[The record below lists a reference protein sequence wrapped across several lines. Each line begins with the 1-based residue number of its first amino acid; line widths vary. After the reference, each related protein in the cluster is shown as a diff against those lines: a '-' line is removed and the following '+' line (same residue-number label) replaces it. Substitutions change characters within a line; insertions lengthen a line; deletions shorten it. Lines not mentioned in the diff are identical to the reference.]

1 MRSQAI
7 WHPAALAVYIRLEFH
22 LTSAA
27 AKGLLHCAASGPY
40 EVYLNGER
48 VGRGLGPAV
57 AADSVWEEFA
67 LDAALRE
74 GENVL
79 LVCAI
84 GCGTADWFRAEGE
97 IERSDG
103 AEQVLYTGE
112 PWQVQPADAW
122 QGAAGYAAGLVPAE
136 WPKGQFAGW
145 RKATVVDGVWPI
157 YYWSPLPAEERMVW
171 AREVVA
177 FGEVASENALE
188 WVASPEAMQTA
199 KCVRREAFLTGGKT
213 HSLVQATDEGRAAY
227 LVLDFGRLVHG
238 FPHLRLR
245 GRAGA
250 VIDLGFA
257 RAAGAVES
265 RLRYVC
271 CDGLQEWTAPQLA
284 TCRYL
289 VVRIGSCPEDMEIDS
304 VALMERRVVVEPRG
318 RFTTVGEDWQR
329 LWQTGEQTLAASR
342 QEVYALGTE
351 RPTWDQLYVWAMND
365 LYVTGSVDTA
375 HAVLAG
381 SSVPFGGVQAYFYAL
396 LVELVQRHGANPFPT
411 VLSLSTLVSALK
423 EADHEY
429 ILETAPIALQVGAW
443 LAVAAMYR
451 RVGDRPHADQYE
463 RIHHRAR
470 KALQAAWNEEQGL
483 FADLPMWSR
492 TDDCSRWT
500 NALVLYFDLANPRQK
515 VRVAQ
520 HLSGDSASEDD
531 LWQAF
536 FVAGGLWRAGADT
549 AALAYV
555 QKKWGRLL
563 SRPGRTWGEKAGSL
577 AAQPGPE
584 GLLAAHVL
592 GVVPKAEGIL
602 EIQPQVPGLKLTMKT
617 IPAYG
622 TPIWEIRPQVSGL
635 ERAEGVVSTPHGDV
649 EVAWGA
655 YGGGFSAR
663 LSVPHDGETHL
674 SVPRCDKRF
683 PQIEINGET
692 VWRNE
697 KAHPNFHV
705 QELISEEERVVMVLR
720 RAGQYEVSVE

>member
-1 MRSQAI
+1 MNSQAI

-22 LTSAA
+22 LNSAA
-27 AKGLLHCAASGPY
+27 AKGLLRCAASGPY
-40 EVYLNGER
+40 EVYLNGQR

-57 AADSVWEEFA
+57 AEVAMWEQFA

-79 LVCAI
+79 LVFAI
-84 GCGTADWFRAEGE
+84 GCGAADWFRAEGK

-103 AEQVLYTGE
+103 AEQELYTGA
-112 PWQVQPADAW
+112 PWQVLPADAW
-122 QGAAGYAAGLVPAE
+122 GAASYVAALAPAE
-136 WPKGQFAGW
+136 WAKGRFAEW
-145 RKATVVDGVWPI
+145 REAAVVDGAEPRD
-157 YYWSPLPAEERMVW
+157 WSPLPAVESMVW
-171 AREVVA
+171 AREVAA
-177 FGEVASENALE
+177 FGEVASEGALE
-188 WVASPEAMQTA
+188 WVAFPETMQTA

-213 HSLVQATDEGRAAY
+213 HSLVQATDAARAAY
-227 LVLDFGRLVHG
+227 IVLDFGRLLCG

-245 GRAGA
+245 GQFGA

-271 CDGLQEWTAPQLA
+271 GDGLQEWTAPQLA

-304 VALMERRVVVEPRG
+304 VALVERRVVVEPRG
-318 RFTTVGEDWQR
+318 RFTTVGEDWER
-329 LWQTGEQTLAASR
+329 LWGTGEQTLAASR
-342 QEVYALGTE
+342 QEVYALGEE
-351 RPTWDQLYVWAMND
+351 RLNWDQLYVWAMND
-365 LYVTGSVDTA
+365 FYVTGRVDTA
-375 HAVLAG
+375 RAVLAG
-381 SSVPFGGVQAYFYAL
+381 SKVPLGGVQAYFYTL
-396 LVELVQRHGANPFPT
+396 LVELVHRHDVDRFPA
-411 VLSLSTLVSALK
+411 VSLAILVATLQM
-423 EADHEY
+423 ADDET
-429 ILETAPIALQVGAW
+429 ILMTAPIALQAGAW

-451 RVGDRPHADQYE
+451 RIGDRQHATQYE
-463 RIHHRAR
+463 RVHHRAR

-483 FADLPMWSR
+483 FADAIGA
-492 TDDCSRWT
+492 DDYSRWT
-500 NALVLYFDLANPRQK
+500 NVLVLYFALANPRQK
-515 VRVAQ
+515 ARVAE
-520 HLSGDSASEDD
+520 HLSGGWASEGD

-536 FVAGGLWRAGADT
+536 FVAGALWQAGADA
-549 AALAYV
+549 AALACV
-555 QKKWGRLL
+555 QRKWGRLL
-563 SRPGRTWGEKAGSL
+563 ARPGRTWGEKAGSV

-584 GLLAAHVL
+584 SLLAAHVL
-592 GVVPKAEGIL
+592 GVVPKAEGVL
-602 EIQPQVPGLKLTMKT
+602 
-617 IPAYG
+617 
-622 TPIWEIRPQVSGL
+622 EIRPQLSGL
-635 ERAEGVVSTPHGDV
+635 ERAEGVAPTPYGDV
-649 EVAWGA
+649 EIAWGA

-720 RAGQYEVSVE
+720 RAGEYEVSVT

>member
-7 WHPAALAVYIRLEFH
+7 WHPAALAVYIRLEFR

-27 AKGLLHCAASGPY
+27 AKGLLRCAASGPY
-40 EVYLNGER
+40 EVFLNGER

-57 AADSVWEEFA
+57 AEVAVWEQFA

-79 LVCAI
+79 LVFAL
-84 GCGTADWFRAEGE
+84 GCGSADWFRAEGK

-103 AEQVLYTGE
+103 AEQVLYTGA

-122 QGAAGYAAGLVPAE
+122 QGAAGYAAVLAPAE
-136 WPKGQFAGW
+136 WAKGRFAGW
-145 RKATVVDGVWPI
+145 REAAVVAGAEPRD
-157 YYWSPLPAEERMVW
+157 WSPLPAEERMVW

-177 FGEVASENALE
+177 FGEVDGEGELE
-188 WVASPEAMQTA
+188 WVADPEAMQTA
-199 KCVRREAFLTGGKT
+199 KCVRREALLTAGKT
-213 HSLVQATDEGRAAY
+213 QSLVQAKDAARAAY
-227 LVLDFGRLVHG
+227 IVLDFGRLLHG

-245 GRAGA
+245 GQFGA

-271 CDGLQEWTAPQLA
+271 RDGLQEWTAPQLA

-289 VVRIGSCPEDMEIDS
+289 VVRIGSCPEQVEIDS
-304 VALMERRVVVEPRG
+304 VSLVERRVAVAARG
-318 RFTTVGEDWQR
+318 RFTTVDEDWAR

-342 QEVYALGTE
+342 QEGYALGE
-351 RPTWDQLYVWAMND
+351 GRLNWDQLYVWAMND
-365 LYVTGSVDTA
+365 LSATGCVDTA

-381 SSVPFGGVQAYFYAL
+381 SEAPLGGEQACFHTL
-396 LVELVQRHGANPFPT
+396 FVELVQRYGGDRSTAVALASLVDGLQAAEAEGAPAT
-411 VLSLSTLVSALK
+411 ADAALR
-423 EADHEY
+423 A
-429 ILETAPIALQVGAW
+429 GAW
-443 LAVAAMYR
+443 QAVAALCR
-451 RVGDRPHADQYE
+451 RIGDRQQAIQCE
-463 RIHHRAR
+463 RAHHRAR
-470 KALQAAWNEEQGL
+470 KGLQAAWSEEQGL
-483 FADLPMWSR
+483 FADAAGAG
-492 TDDCSRWT
+492 DCSRWT
-500 NALVLYFDLANPRQK
+500 NALVLYFALANPRQQ
-515 VRVAQ
+515 VRMAQ
-520 HLSGDSASEDD
+520 HLAGGLASEDD

-536 FVAGGLWRAGADT
+536 FVAGALWRAGAGES
-549 AALAYV
+549 ALAYI
-555 QKKWGRLL
+555 QRKWGRLL
-563 SRPGRTWGEKAGSL
+563 ARPGRTWGEKAGSL
-577 AAQPGPE
+577 AAQPGPDS
-584 GLLAAHVL
+584 LLAAYVL

-602 EIQPQVPGLKLTMKT
+602 EI
-617 IPAYG
+617 
-622 TPIWEIRPQVSGL
+622 RPQLSGL
-635 ERAEGVVSTPHGDV
+635 ERAEGVVPTPYGDV
-649 EVAWGA
+649 EVAWGS

-663 LSVPHDGETHL
+663 LALPHDGETHL

-705 QELISEEERVVMVLR
+705 HELISEEERVVMVLR

>member
-22 LTSAA
+22 LNSAA
-27 AKGLLHCAASGPY
+27 AKGLLRCAASGPY

-57 AADSVWEEFA
+57 AEVPMWEQFA

-79 LVCAI
+79 LVFAI
-84 GCGTADWFRAEGE
+84 GCGTADWFRAEGK

-103 AEQVLYTGE
+103 AEQVLYTGA

-122 QGAAGYAAGLVPAE
+122 GAAGYAAALAPAE
-136 WPKGQFAGW
+136 WAKGRFAGW
-145 RKATVVDGVWPI
+145 REAAVVDGAAPRE
-157 YYWSPLPAEERMVW
+157 WSPLPAVESMAW
-171 AREVVA
+171 AREVA
-177 FGEVASENALE
+177 TFGEVASEGALE
-188 WVASPEAMQTA
+188 WVAFPETMQTA

-213 HSLVQATDEGRAAY
+213 HSLVQATDAARAAY
-227 LVLDFGRLVHG
+227 IVLDFGRLLCG

-245 GRAGA
+245 GQFGA

-271 CDGLQEWTAPQLA
+271 RDGLQEWTAPQLA
-284 TCRYL
+284 MCRYL

-304 VALMERRVVVEPRG
+304 AALVERRMDVAARG
-318 RFTTVGEDWQR
+318 HFTTVDEDWER
-329 LWQTGEQTLAASR
+329 LWGTGEQTLAASR
-342 QEVYALGTE
+342 QAVYALGEE
-351 RPTWDQLYVWAMND
+351 RLNWDQLYVWAMND
-365 LYVTGSVDTA
+365 FYVTGRVDTA
-375 HAVLAG
+375 RAVLAG
-381 SSVPFGGVQAYFYAL
+381 SKVPLGGVQAYFYTL
-396 LVELVQRHGANPFPT
+396 LVELVQRHDGDRFPAVSLA
-411 VLSLSTLVSALK
+411 VLVRTLQM
-423 EADHEY
+423 ADDET
-429 ILETAPIALQVGAW
+429 ILMTAPIALQAGAW

-451 RVGDRPHADQYE
+451 RIGDRQHAAQYE
-463 RIHHRAR
+463 RVHHRAR

-483 FADLPMWSR
+483 FADAIGA
-492 TDDCSRWT
+492 DDYSRWT
-500 NALVLYFDLANPRQK
+500 NVLVLYFALANPKQQA
-515 VRVAQ
+515 RVAQ
-520 HLSGDSASEDD
+520 HLSGGSASEDD
-531 LWQAF
+531 WWQAF
-536 FVAGGLWRAGADT
+536 FVAGALWRSEADT

-563 SRPGRTWGEKAGSL
+563 ARPGQTWGEKAGSV

-584 GLLAAHVL
+584 SLLAAHVL
-592 GVVPKAEGIL
+592 GIVPKAEGIL
-602 EIQPQVPGLKLTMKT
+602 EI
-617 IPAYG
+617 
-622 TPIWEIRPQVSGL
+622 RPQLSGL
-635 ERAEGVVSTPHGDV
+635 ERAEGVVPTPHGDV
-649 EVAWGA
+649 EIAWGA

>member
-7 WHPAALAVYIRLEFH
+7 WHPAALAVYIRLEFYMN
-22 LTSAA
+22 SAA
-27 AKGLLHCAASGPY
+27 AKGLLRCSGSGPY

-57 AADSVWEEFA
+57 AEVAMWEQFA

-79 LVCAI
+79 LVFAI
-84 GCGTADWFRAEGE
+84 GCGTADWFRAEGK

-103 AEQVLYTGE
+103 AEQVLYTGT

-122 QGAAGYAAGLVPAE
+122 GPASYVAVLAPAE
-136 WPKGQFAGW
+136 WTKGRFAGW
-145 RKATVVDGVWPI
+145 REAIVVDGAEPRD
-157 YYWSPLPAEERMVW
+157 WSPLPAKESMVW

-177 FGEVASENALE
+177 FGEVASEGVIE

-213 HSLVQATDEGRAAY
+213 HSLVQATDEARAAY
-227 LVLDFGRLVHG
+227 LVLDFGRLLCG

-245 GRAGA
+245 GKAGA

-257 RAAGAVES
+257 RALGTVES

-271 CDGLQEWTAPQLA
+271 RDGSQEWTAPQLA

-304 VALMERRVVVEPRG
+304 VALVERCVVVEPRG
-318 RFTTVGEDWQR
+318 RFTTVGEDWER
-329 LWQTGEQTLAASR
+329 LWRTGEQSLADSR
-342 QEVYALGTE
+342 QEVYALGEE
-351 RPTWDQLYVWAMND
+351 RLNWDRFYVWAMND
-365 LYVTGSVDTA
+365 LSATGSVDTA
-375 HAVLAG
+375 RAVLAG
-381 SSVPFGGVQAYFYAL
+381 SEIPIGGEQACFHALFVELAQRYSGDRLTAERLAGLVNSLQTAEGASATAAVAVQA
-396 LVELVQRHGANPFPT
+396 
-411 VLSLSTLVSALK
+411 
-423 EADHEY
+423 
-429 ILETAPIALQVGAW
+429 GAW
-443 LAVAAMYR
+443 LAVAALCR
-451 RVGDRPHADQYE
+451 RTGDRQQAIQCE
-463 RIHHRAR
+463 RAHHRAR
-470 KALQAAWNEEQGL
+470 KALQAAWSEEQGL
-483 FADLPMWSR
+483 FADAAGVA
-492 TDDCSRWT
+492 DCSRWT
-500 NALVLYFDLANPRQK
+500 NALVLYFDLANPRQQ
-515 VRVAQ
+515 VQVAR
-520 HLSGDSASEDD
+520 HLSSGSASGDD

-536 FVAGGLWRAGADT
+536 FIAGALWRAGAD
-549 AALAYV
+549 AVALAYV
-555 QKKWGRLL
+555 QRKWGRLL
-563 SRPGRTWGEKAGSL
+563 ARPGRTWGEKAGSV

-584 GLLAAHVL
+584 SLLAAHVL
-592 GVVPKAEGIL
+592 GVVPKAERIL
-602 EIQPQVPGLKLTMKT
+602 K
-617 IPAYG
+617 
-622 TPIWEIRPQVSGL
+622 IRPQLSGF
-635 ERAEGVVSTPHGDV
+635 ERAEGVVPTPHGDV

>member
-22 LTSAA
+22 LTGAA
-27 AKGLLHCAASGPY
+27 AKGLLRCAASGPY

-57 AADSVWEEFA
+57 AEVAVWEQFA

-79 LVCAI
+79 LVFAI
-84 GCGTADWFRAEGE
+84 GCGTADWFRAEGK

-103 AEQVLYTGE
+103 AEQVLYSGA

-122 QGAAGYAAGLVPAE
+122 QGAAGYAAVLAPAE
-136 WPKGQFAGW
+136 WAEGRFAGW
-145 RKATVVDGVWPI
+145 REAAVVAGAEPRA
-157 YYWSPLPAEERMVW
+157 WSPLPAVESMVW

-177 FGEVASENALE
+177 FGEVASEGALE
-188 WVASPEAMQTA
+188 WVAHPEPMQTA
-199 KCVRREAFLTGGKT
+199 KCVRREACLTAGKT
-213 HSLVQATDEGRAAY
+213 HSLVQTADAARAAY
-227 LVLDFGRLVHG
+227 LVLDFGRLLCG

-271 CDGLQEWTAPQLA
+271 RDGLQEWTAPQLA
-284 TCRYL
+284 MCRYL
-289 VVRIGSCPEDMEIDS
+289 AVRIGSCPEAVEIDS
-304 VALMERRVVVEPRG
+304 VSLVERRVVVAAHG
-318 RFTTVGEDWQR
+318 RFTTVGEGWER
-329 LWQTGEQTLAASR
+329 LWRTGAQTLAASR
-342 QEVYALGTE
+342 QEGYVLGEE
-351 RPTWDQLYVWAMND
+351 RLSWDQLYVWAMND
-365 LYVTGSVDTA
+365 LYATGCVDTA
-375 HAVLAG
+375 CAVLAG
-381 SSVPFGGVQAYFYAL
+381 SEAPLGRVQACFHAL
-396 LVELVQRHGANPFPT
+396 FVELVQRHDGTRLTTERLANL
-411 VLSLSTLVSALK
+411 VNSLQTAEDEAAPATAAVALR
-423 EADHEY
+423 A
-429 ILETAPIALQVGAW
+429 GAW
-443 LAVAAMYR
+443 QAVAALCR
-451 RVGDRPHADQYE
+451 SAGDRQQAAQCE
-463 RIHHRAR
+463 RAYHRAR
-470 KALQAAWNEEQGL
+470 KGLQAAWSEEQGL
-483 FADLPMWSR
+483 FADAAGSA
-492 TDDCSRWT
+492 DGSRWA
-500 NALVLYFDLANPRQK
+500 NALVLYFALANPRQQ

-520 HLSGDSASEDD
+520 HLASSLASEGD

-536 FVAGGLWRAGADT
+536 FVAGALWRAGAAA

-555 QKKWGRLL
+555 QRKWGRLL
-563 SRPGRTWGEKAGSL
+563 VRPGRTWGEKAGSL

-584 GLLAAHVL
+584 SLLAAHVL

-602 EIQPQVPGLKLTMKT
+602 EI
-617 IPAYG
+617 
-622 TPIWEIRPQVSGL
+622 RPQLSGL
-635 ERAEGVVSTPHGDV
+635 ERAEGVVPTPHGQV
-649 EVAWGA
+649 EIAWGA

-674 SVPRCDKRF
+674 SVPRRDKRF

-705 QELISEEERVVMVLR
+705 QELISQEERVVMVLR
-720 RAGQYEVSVE
+720 RAGQYEILVE

>member
-22 LTSAA
+22 LHSAA
-27 AKGLLHCAASGPY
+27 AKGLLRCAASGPY

-57 AADSVWEEFA
+57 AEVAMWEQFA

-79 LVCAI
+79 LVFAI
-84 GCGTADWFRAEGE
+84 GGGSADWFRAEGK

-103 AEQVLYTGE
+103 TEQVLYTGA

-122 QGAAGYAAGLVPAE
+122 GAAGYAAALAPAE
-136 WPKGQFAGW
+136 WAKGRFAGW
-145 RKATVVDGVWPI
+145 REAAVVDGAEPRD
-157 YYWSPLPAEERMVW
+157 WSPLPVVESMVW
-171 AREVVA
+171 AWEVAA
-177 FGEVASENALE
+177 FGEVAGEGALE
-188 WVASPEAMQTA
+188 WVAFPETMQTA

-213 HSLVQATDEGRAAY
+213 HSLVQATDAARAAY
-227 LVLDFGRLVHG
+227 IVLDFGRLLCG

-245 GRAGA
+245 GQFGA

-257 RAAGAVES
+257 RAVGAVES

-271 CDGLQEWTAPQLA
+271 REGLQEWTAPQLA

-289 VVRIGSCPEDMEIDS
+289 VVRIGSCPEEMEIDS
-304 VALMERRVVVEPRG
+304 VSLVERRVDVAARG
-318 RFTTVGEDWQR
+318 RFTTVGEDWER
-329 LWQTGEQTLAASR
+329 LWGTGEQTLAASR
-342 QEVYALGTE
+342 QEVYALGE
-351 RPTWDQLYVWAMND
+351 QQLNWDQLYVWAMND

-375 HAVLAG
+375 RTVLAG
-381 SSVPFGGVQAYFYAL
+381 SKTPIGGEQACFHAL
-396 LVELVQRHGANPFPT
+396 FVELTQRYSGDRLTAERLAALVNSLQTAEAEGA
-411 VLSLSTLVSALK
+411 SA
-423 EADHEY
+423 
-429 ILETAPIALQVGAW
+429 TAAVALQAGAW
-443 LAVAAMYR
+443 LAVAALCR
-451 RVGDRPHADQYE
+451 RTGDRQQAVQCE
-463 RIHHRAR
+463 RAHHRAR
-470 KALQAAWNEEQGL
+470 KALQAAWSEEQGL
-483 FADLPMWSR
+483 FADAVG
-492 TDDCSRWT
+492 DADCSRWT
-500 NALVLYFDLANPRQK
+500 NALVLYFALANPRQQA
-515 VRVAQ
+515 RVAE
-520 HLSGDSASEDD
+520 HLSGGSASDD
-531 LWQAF
+531 WWQAF
-536 FVAGGLWRAGADT
+536 FVAGALWQAGADT
-549 AALAYV
+549 AALAYI
-555 QKKWGRLL
+555 QRKWGRLL
-563 SRPGRTWGEKAGSL
+563 ARSGQTWGEKAGSV

-584 GLLAAHVL
+584 SLLAAHVL

-602 EIQPQVPGLKLTMKT
+602 EI
-617 IPAYG
+617 
-622 TPIWEIRPQVSGL
+622 RPQLSGL
-635 ERAEGVVSTPHGDV
+635 ERAEGVVPTPHGDV

-663 LSVPHDGETHL
+663 LSVPQDGETHL

>member
-22 LTSAA
+22 LSSAA
-27 AKGLLHCAASGPY
+27 ANGLLRCAASGPY

-48 VGRGLGPAV
+48 MGRGLGPV
-57 AADSVWEEFA
+57 AAEVAVWEQFA

-79 LVCAI
+79 LVFAI
-84 GCGTADWFRAEGE
+84 GCGIADWFRAEGK

-103 AEQVLYTGE
+103 AEQVLYTGS
-112 PWQVQPADAW
+112 PWQVRPADAW
-122 QGAAGYAAGLVPAE
+122 QGAAGYAAVLEPAE
-136 WPKGQFAGW
+136 WAKGRFAGW
-145 RKATVVDGVWPI
+145 REAAVVAGAEPRD
-157 YYWSPLPAEERMVW
+157 WSPLLAVESMAW

-177 FGEVASENALE
+177 FGEVASEGALE
-188 WVASPEAMQTA
+188 WVAYPEAMQTA
-199 KCVRREAFLTGGKT
+199 KCVRREALLKAGKT
-213 HSLVQATDEGRAAY
+213 QSLVQATDAARAAY
-227 LVLDFGRLVHG
+227 LVLDFGRLLHG

-257 RAAGAVES
+257 RASGAVES

-271 CDGLQEWTAPQLA
+271 RDGLQEWTVPQLA

-289 VVRIGSCPEDMEIDS
+289 VVRVGSCPEEVEIDS
-304 VALMERRVVVEPRG
+304 VSLVERRVDVAARG
-318 RFTTVGEDWQR
+318 RFTTVDEDWER

-342 QEVYALGTE
+342 QEVYALGEE
-351 RPTWDQLYVWAMND
+351 RLNWDQLYVWAMND
-365 LYVTGSVDTA
+365 LYGTGSVDTA
-375 HAVLAG
+375 RAVLDG
-381 SSVPFGGVQAYFYAL
+381 SEVPIDGEQACFYAL
-396 LVELVQRHGANPFPT
+396 FVELVQRYGGDRLTAGRLASLVDSLQTAEAESATAT
-411 VLSLSTLVSALK
+411 VALR
-423 EADHEY
+423 A
-429 ILETAPIALQVGAW
+429 GAW
-443 LAVAAMYR
+443 QAVAALCR
-451 RVGDRPHADQYE
+451 RTCDRQQAVQCE
-463 RIHHRAR
+463 RAYHRAR
-470 KALQAAWNEEQGL
+470 KALQAAWSEEQEL
-483 FADLPMWSR
+483 FANAVGAA
-492 TDDCSRWT
+492 DCSRWT
-500 NALVLYFDLANPRQK
+500 NALVLYFDLAKPSQQ
-515 VRVAQ
+515 VQVAQ
-520 HLSGDSASEDD
+520 HLSSGSASDD

-536 FVAGGLWRAGADT
+536 FVAGALWQAGADE

-555 QKKWGRLL
+555 QRKWGRLL
-563 SRPGRTWGEKAGSL
+563 AHPGQTWGEKAGSL

-584 GLLAAHVL
+584 SLLAAHVL

-602 EIQPQVPGLKLTMKT
+602 EI
-617 IPAYG
+617 
-622 TPIWEIRPQVSGL
+622 RPQLSGL
-635 ERAEGVVSTPHGDV
+635 ERAEGIVPTPYGDV
-649 EVAWGA
+649 EIAWGA

-663 LSVPHDGETHL
+663 LSLPHDGETHL

-683 PQIEINGET
+683 PQIEINDET

>member
-27 AKGLLHCAASGPY
+27 AKGLLRCAASGPY

-57 AADSVWEEFA
+57 AEVAMWEQFA

-79 LVCAI
+79 LVFAI
-84 GCGTADWFRAEGE
+84 GCGAVDWFRAEGK

-103 AEQVLYTGE
+103 AEQVLYTGT

-122 QGAAGYAAGLVPAE
+122 APASYVAVLAPAE
-136 WPKGQFAGW
+136 WTKGRFAGW
-145 RKATVVDGVWPI
+145 REAAVVDGVEPRE
-157 YYWSPLPAEERMVW
+157 WSPLPAEESMVW

-177 FGEVASENALE
+177 FGEVASEDALE
-188 WVASPEAMQTA
+188 WIASPEAMQTA

-213 HSLVQATDEGRAAY
+213 HSLVQTTDEARAAY
-227 LVLDFGRLVHG
+227 LVLDFGRLLCG

-245 GRAGA
+245 GQAGA

-257 RAAGAVES
+257 RALGAVES

-304 VALMERRVVVEPRG
+304 VALVERRVVVEPRG
-318 RFTTVGEDWQR
+318 RFTTVGEDWER
-329 LWQTGEQTLAASR
+329 LWQTGGQTLADSR
-342 QEVYALGTE
+342 QEGYALGAE
-351 RPTWDQLYVWAMND
+351 RLNWDQLYVWAMND

-375 HAVLAG
+375 RAVLAG
-381 SSVPFGGVQAYFYAL
+381 SKTPLGGVQAYFYAL
-396 LVELVQRHGANPFPT
+396 FVELVQRHDVDPFPA
-411 VLSLSTLVSALK
+411 VSLPILVSTLQM
-423 EADHEY
+423 ADDET
-429 ILETAPIALQVGAW
+429 ILMTAPIALRAGAW

-451 RVGDRPHADQYE
+451 RVGDRQHAAQYE
-463 RIHHRAR
+463 RVHHRAR

-483 FADLPMWSR
+483 FADSPGR
-492 TDDCSRWT
+492 NANCSRWT
-500 NALVLYFDLANPRQK
+500 NALVLYFALANPRQQ

-520 HLSGDSASEDD
+520 HLSSGSASDSD

-536 FVAGGLWRAGADT
+536 FVAGALWQVGADT
-549 AALAYV
+549 EALAYV
-555 QKKWGRLL
+555 QRKWGRLL
-563 SRPGRTWGEKAGSL
+563 ARPGQTWGEKAGSV

-584 GLLAAHVL
+584 SLLAAHVL

-602 EIQPQVPGLKLTMKT
+602 EI
-617 IPAYG
+617 
-622 TPIWEIRPQVSGL
+622 RPQLSGL
-635 ERAEGVVSTPHGDV
+635 ERAEGVVPTPHGDV

-705 QELISEEERVVMVLR
+705 QELISEEEQVVMVLR
-720 RAGQYEVSVE
+720 RAGQYEVSVA

>member
-1 MRSQAI
+1 MNSQAI

-22 LTSAA
+22 LHSAA
-27 AKGLLHCAASGPY
+27 AKGLLRCAASGSY

-57 AADSVWEEFA
+57 AEVAMWEQFA

-79 LVCAI
+79 LVFAI
-84 GCGTADWFRAEGE
+84 GCGSADWFRAEGK
-97 IERSDG
+97 IERSDC
-103 AEQVLYTGE
+103 AEQVLYTGA

-122 QGAAGYAAGLVPAE
+122 GAAGYAAVLAPAE
-136 WPKGQFAGW
+136 WTKGRFAGW
-145 RKATVVDGVWPI
+145 REASVVAGAEPMD
-157 YYWSPLPAEERMVW
+157 WSPLPAEESMVW
-171 AREVVA
+171 AREVAA
-177 FGEVASENALE
+177 FGEVASEGALE
-188 WVASPEAMQTA
+188 WVSFPETMQTA

-213 HSLVQATDEGRAAY
+213 HSLVQATDEARAAY
-227 LVLDFGRLVHG
+227 LVLDFGRLLCG

-245 GRAGA
+245 GQAGV

-257 RAAGAVES
+257 RAAGEVES

-271 CDGLQEWTAPQLA
+271 REGSQEWTAPQLT

-304 VALMERRVVVEPRG
+304 VALVERRVVVEPRG
-318 RFTTVGEDWQR
+318 SFTTVGEDWER
-329 LWQTGEQTLAASR
+329 LWQTGEQTLADSR
-342 QEVYALGTE
+342 QEGYALGTE
-351 RPTWDQLYVWAMND
+351 RLNWDQLYVWAMND

-375 HAVLAG
+375 RAVLA
-381 SSVPFGGVQAYFYAL
+381 SSEAPLDGEQACFYAL
-396 LVELVQRHGANPFPT
+396 FVELAQRYSGDRLTAERLADLVNSLQTAEAEGA
-411 VLSLSTLVSALK
+411 SA
-423 EADHEY
+423 
-429 ILETAPIALQVGAW
+429 TATIALQAGAW
-443 LAVAAMYR
+443 LAVSTLCR
-451 RVGDRPHADQYE
+451 RIGDRQQAIQCE
-463 RIHHRAR
+463 RAHHRAR
-470 KALQAAWNEEQGL
+470 KQLQAAWSEEQGL
-483 FADLPMWSR
+483 FADAVGADER
-492 TDDCSRWT
+492 NRWT
-500 NALVLYFDLANPRQK
+500 NALVLYFALANPKQQA
-515 VRVAQ
+515 RVAE
-520 HLSGDSASEDD
+520 HLSGGWALEDD

-536 FVAGGLWRAGADT
+536 FVVGALWQAGADT

-555 QKKWGRLL
+555 QKKWSRLL
-563 SRPGRTWGEKAGSL
+563 ARPGRTWGEKAGSV

-584 GLLAAHVL
+584 SLLAAHVL
-592 GVVPKAEGIL
+592 GVVSKAEGNL
-602 EIQPQVPGLKLTMKT
+602 
-617 IPAYG
+617 
-622 TPIWEIRPQVSGL
+622 EIRPQLSGL
-635 ERAEGVVSTPHGDV
+635 ERAEGIVPTPYGDV

-663 LSVPHDGETHL
+663 LAVPHDGETHL

-720 RAGQYEVSVE
+720 RAGQYEVAVA

>member
-1 MRSQAI
+1 MNSQAI

-22 LTSAA
+22 LSSAA
-27 AKGLLHCAASGPY
+27 AKGLLRCAASGPY

-57 AADSVWEEFA
+57 AEVPMWEQFA

-79 LVCAI
+79 LVLAI
-84 GCGTADWFRAEGE
+84 GCGAADWFRAEGK

-103 AEQVLYTGE
+103 AEQVLYTGA
-112 PWQVQPADAW
+112 PWQVRPADAW
-122 QGAAGYAAGLVPAE
+122 GPASYVAVLAPAE
-136 WPKGQFAGW
+136 WAKGRFAGW
-145 RKATVVDGVWPI
+145 REAAVVDRAAPRE
-157 YYWSPLPAEERMVW
+157 WSPLPAEESMVW

-177 FGEVASENALE
+177 FGEVASEGAIE

-213 HSLVQATDEGRAAY
+213 HSLVQATDEARAAY
-227 LVLDFGRLVHG
+227 LVLDFGRLLCG

-245 GRAGA
+245 GQVGA
-250 VIDLGFA
+250 VIDLGFV

-271 CDGLQEWTAPQLA
+271 CDGLQEWTAPQSA

-304 VALMERRVVVEPRG
+304 VSLVERRVDVAVRG
-318 RFTTVGEDWQR
+318 CFTTVGEDWER
-329 LWQTGEQTLAASR
+329 LWGTGEQTLADSR
-342 QEVYALGTE
+342 QEGYALGEE
-351 RPTWDQLYVWAMND
+351 RLNWDQLYVWAMND

-375 HAVLAG
+375 RAVLAG
-381 SSVPFGGVQAYFYAL
+381 SETPIGGEQACFHAL
-396 LVELVQRHGANPFPT
+396 FVEQAQRYDGERLTAERLANLVNSLQTVEAEGA
-411 VLSLSTLVSALK
+411 SA
-423 EADHEY
+423 
-429 ILETAPIALQVGAW
+429 TATIALRAGAW
-443 LAVAAMYR
+443 LAASTLCR
-451 RVGDRPHADQYE
+451 RTGDRQQAVQCE
-463 RIHHRAR
+463 RAHHRAR
-470 KALQAAWNEEQGL
+470 KALQAAWSEEQGL
-483 FADLPMWSR
+483 FADAVGA
-492 TDDCSRWT
+492 DDCSRWT
-500 NALVLYFDLANPRQK
+500 NALVLYFDLANPRQQA
-515 VRVAQ
+515 RVAEY
-520 HLSGDSASEDD
+520 LSGGSASEDG

-536 FVAGGLWRAGADT
+536 FVAGALWQAGADT

-555 QKKWGRLL
+555 QRKWGRLL
-563 SRPGRTWGEKAGSL
+563 ARPGRTWGEKAGSV

-584 GLLAAHVL
+584 SLLAAHVL
-592 GVVPKAEGIL
+592 GVVPKVEGIL
-602 EIQPQVPGLKLTMKT
+602 EI
-617 IPAYG
+617 
-622 TPIWEIRPQVSGL
+622 RPQLSGL
-635 ERAEGVVSTPHGDV
+635 ERAEGIVPTPHGDV
-649 EVAWGA
+649 EIAWGA

-674 SVPRCDKRF
+674 SVPRRDKRF